1 MNDEKIKRV
10 TNLANRLAEKP
21 ERWDWK
27 ITAVLYGHGKVI
39 VQCVTPSGK
48 AVQFAGKVN
57 Q

>member
-21 ERWDWK
+21 ERWNWK

-57 Q
+57 